1 LRGTQTVTV
10 DGFATPSV
18 LLMDYTDPLAVSLSR
33 PASAPSANGFAIDV
47 PLSEPVSKNQRLLFA
62 LPVGQFDQPASLT
75 LNQPSSLNLNSNTGD
90 FLIIAHQD
98 FLASVE
104 PLRAARANQ
113 GLSTKVVDV
122 EDVYD
127 EFSFGEHG
135 PEAIR
140 NFLNHAATHWN
151 SGTGTLTP
159 PRYVVF
165 VGDSSYDARD
175 YANFGHYDFVPTK
188 LIDATYNETVSDD
201 WLTDFDEDGYAEI
214 PVGRIPVRT
223 AAEADL
229 VVSKIINYVPAN
241 VPQTALLVADDPGTP
256 PVWDFESGNDNVQ
269 ALLLPA
275 GMTVQRVNV
284 RTEPSTAQAT
294 ADISNGINQG
304 RAIVNYSGHGNV
316 NVWASSVVFTTGNAS
331 ALSNGMNKLTF
342 VIVMDCLNGY
352 FQDPGLQSLSEAF
365 LKAPNGGAVA
375 AFASSG
381 LTTTYGQRQMELE
394 LYRQLYGSQPI
405 AVGDAIKI
413 AKAASYDIDVRRT
426 WIFFGDP
433 SMKIR

>member
-1 LRGTQTVTV
+1 
-10 DGFATPSV
+10 
-18 LLMDYTDPLAVSLSR
+18 
-33 PASAPSANGFAIDV
+33 
-47 PLSEPVSKNQRLLFA
+47 
-62 LPVGQFDQPASLT
+62 
-75 LNQPSSLNLNSNTGD
+75 
-90 FLIIAHQD
+90 
-98 FLASVE
+98 
-104 PLRAARANQ
+104 
-113 GLSTKVVDV
+113 VDV